1 VTEFCSAQSTHEPL
15 AGTSPQK
22 RVWLIIEQPGTWGND
37 ALIESSLPDGL
48 GAELKKLQD
57 EIGIGVL
64 LARRPDL
71 GAVERRTTKRRRLWL
86 AHTTPGGVRMR
97 AGSLDD
103 ISDVLRWDW
112 QAILRGELPPIGR
125 RSLDPVLFVCTNGK
139 KDACCAKFGREIID
153 DLRPDPELTGQIYE
167 CTHLGGHRF
176 APTALLLPYGYI
188 YGRLTIARAREVL
201 AAAWN
206 VEVESDYLRGR
217 TALPQ
222 WAQVAEIAVRQQ
234 FNIRNAD
241 ALDVIALRSERPIA
255 ATIAGA
261 LQDGDHVQVR
271 HQDGR
276 AWEVAL
282 TSHEVAPRPTSCGDE
297 PSSGLALVAGVVSEL
312 ERWHR

>member
-1 VTEFCSAQSTHEPL
+1 MTDFCSTQSAHEPL
-15 AGTSPQK
+15 AGTAPQK
-22 RVWLIIEQPGTWGND
+22 RAWLIIEQPGTWGED
-37 ALIESSLPDGL
+37 ALIESALPEGL

-57 EIGIGVL
+57 EWGIGVL
-64 LARRPDL
+64 LARRPDI

-139 KDACCAKFGREIID
+139 KDTCCAKFGREIID
-153 DLRPDPELTGQIYE
+153 ALRPDPELTGQIYE

-176 APTALLLPYGYI
+176 AATALLLPYGYI
-188 YGRLTIARAREVL
+188 YGRLTVETAREVL
-201 AAAWN
+201 SAAWK
-206 VEVESDYLRGR
+206 VEVQTELLRGR
-217 TALPQ
+217 SALPQ

-234 FNIRNAD
+234 CNIRNAD
-241 ALDVIALRSERPIA
+241 SLDVVALRSERPIA

-261 LQDGDHVQVR
+261 LQEGDQVQVR
-271 HQDGR
+271 HLDGR
-276 AWEVAL
+276 AWDVAL
-282 TSHEVAPRPTSCGDE
+282 VEQEIAPRPTSCGD
-297 PSSGLALVAGVVSEL
+297 VAQAGHAITAYSVTER
-312 ERWHR
+312 ERWFR

>member
-1 VTEFCSAQSTHEPL
+1 MTEFCSELAAHEPL
-15 AGTSPQK
+15 AGSAPHK
-22 RVWLIIEQPGTWGND
+22 RVWLIIEQPGTWGSD
-37 ALIESSLPDGL
+37 ALVESSLPEGL
-48 GAELKKLQD
+48 GEELKKLQ
-57 EIGIGVL
+57 ESLGIGVA

-71 GAVERRTTKRRRLWL
+71 GGVERRTTKRRRLWL

-153 DLRPDPELTGQIYE
+153 ELRPDPELTGQIYE

-188 YGRLTIARAREVL
+188 YGRLNVERAREVL

-206 VEVESDYLRGR
+206 VEVESQYLRGR
-217 TALPQ
+217 SALPQ
-222 WAQVAEIAVRQQ
+222 WAQVAEIAVREQAQ
-234 FNIRNAD
+234 IRKAD
-241 ALDVIALRSERPIA
+241 VLDVVALRSDRPIGA
-255 ATIAGA
+255 SIAGT
-261 LQDGDHVQVR
+261 LQDGDVIQVR
-271 HQDGR
+271 HLDGR
-276 AWEVAL
+276 AWDVSL
-282 TSHEVAPRPTSCGDE
+282 VSHEVAARPTSCGDE
-297 PSSGLALVAGVVSEL
+297 PKSGTAIAADVVTEVD
-312 ERWHR
+312 RWYR